1 MKTFSLKAC
10 MILSCVIIT
19 LSATAQSRISSV
31 YGVNLGD
38 TESTV
43 SSKLTGTWKT
53 YEAGR
58 YYSVNSPTL
67 GDCTFEEASFMFKG
81 GRLSSVCFSSY
92 DGGAMDPNFRNA
104 YGGAN
109 GYEMFLANG
118 RKFERMFR
126 TMRSDLT
133 SKYGSPIVDDE
144 NRCIWRSNGNEIKL
158 EYSFED
164 ETNPYGWHQGVTQV
178 SVIYKTVGASSSNF

>member
-10 MILSCVIIT
+10 MILSCIIIT

-104 YGGAN
+104 YGGVN

-133 SKYGSPIVDDE
+133 SKYGSPIH
-144 NRCIWRSNGNEIKL
+144 R
-158 EYSFED
+158 
-164 ETNPYGWHQGVTQV
+164 
-178 SVIYKTVGASSSNF
+178 